1 MYSPSSTSTTGSFVC
16 VRRNAG
22 SPSFDALCRCCT
34 AAIGGSKSAGSAP
47 RIIDSARMPP
57 REQPITIR
65 SIGVT
70 AALSRRTADGERT
83 RCPLSA
89 VHCPESLDPPV
100 QPLIG
105 IELFVAIRHR
115 REAHRLFLA
124 QAEDAEHLQTVD
136 EELLHALLQRVV
148 EVDQDVAAEDDVE
161 VIEGRIGD
169 QVVLREDDVLA
180 QRRTEDRVV

>member
-70 AALSRRTADGERT
+70 AALSRRT
-83 RCPLSA
+83 
-89 VHCPESLDPPV
+89 ESLDPPV

-105 IELFVAIRHR
+105 IELFVAIGDR
-115 REAHRLFLA
+115 REEHRLFLA
-124 QAEDAEHLQTVD
+124 HAEDAEHLQTVD
-136 EELLHALLQRVV
+136 EELLHALLQGVV
-148 EVDQDVAAEDDVE
+148 EVDQDVAAEDDIE

-180 QRRTEDRVV
+180 